1 MKILQAEKQKIS
13 IKLRTQQI
21 SLTADWIQLK
31 RGQTDQKISKLSW
44 RGKKRSGNIE
54 KSPRDIWHTVKRSN
68 VYSELHKEA
77 RKWNRSNI

>member
-31 RGQTDQKISKLSW
+31 RGQTDRSENIQIKLEGEKKIGKYRKESKRYLAHS
-44 RGKKRSGNIE
+44 E
-54 KSPRDIWHTVKRSN
+54 KI
-68 VYSELHKEA
+68 
-77 RKWNRSNI
+77 